1 MNTIK
6 LVQITKG
13 VVSTRYSALFLCLTV
28 FANKKFG
35 NRHLFFAAEQLGNL
49 PVRRQL

>member
-13 VVSTRYSALFLCLTV
+13 VVSTRYSALFLCL
-28 FANKKFG
+28 
-35 NRHLFFAAEQLGNL
+35 L
-49 PVRRQL
+49 PADFTIRIIRIIVLIKG

>member
-13 VVSTRYSALFLCLTV
+13 VVSTRYSALFLCL
-28 FANKKFG
+28 
-35 NRHLFFAAEQLGNL
+35 L
-49 PVRRQL
+49 PKLYNAYNTYYNNIEEVRTCH